1 MGTTGKR
8 YDLVVIG
15 SGPAGEKGAA
25 QAAYFGKRVA
35 LVEAASAL
43 GGTAANTGTLPS
55 KTLRE
60 TSLVLSGFR
69 ARGLYGV
76 DLSLRREANVRDFL
90 YREQQV
96 VDAERKRAI
105 NNVARHEIDTFH
117 GFGSFID
124 PHTITVSGGYE
135 EDVLEADVVL
145 IATGSSP
152 RHPLTFPFDAGNVY
166 DSDTILSLQKMPR
179 SLAVVGGGVVGCEYA
194 CTFAALNIE
203 VTLIDSGPRI
213 LSFMD
218 EDISLALRQAMEK
231 LGVIFYAPDRVE
243 KCESDRKRVSTRLQS
258 GRMVYTDAALIAAG
272 RVANTDKLNLDAAG
286 LLVRHDGTID
296 VDQHFRTPVPH
307 IYAAGDVIGF
317 PALASTSM
325 EQARL
330 AMVSAFDLKYKKE
343 VAPILPYGIYT
354 IPEASMAGETEV
366 SLKKKDI
373 PYVIGKAHYGQN
385 ARGIIIGDSVGFLK
399 LLFRAE
405 DMKLLGVHI
414 IGEQASELLHIG
426 LTAML
431 MEATSELFIRT
442 CYNYPTLSEL
452 YKYATYDAMGRQQ
465 RGEIITQSAS
475 LSPAT

>member
-1 MGTTGKR
+1 MK
-8 YDLVVIG
+8 YDLIVIG

-35 LVEAASAL
+35 LIESESVL
-43 GGTAANTGTLPS
+43 GGAAANTGTLPS

-60 TSLVLSGFR
+60 TALVLSGFR

-90 YREQQV
+90 YREQHV

-105 NNVARHEIDTFH
+105 SNVARHQIDTFH
-117 GFGSFID
+117 GYASFVN
-124 PHTITVSGGYE
+124 PHTVTISGGNE
-135 EDVLEADVVL
+135 EHVLETDCVL

-152 RHPLTFPFDAGNVY
+152 RRPSIFPFDAGNIY
-166 DSDTILSLQKMPR
+166 DSDSILTLQKMPK
-179 SLAVVGGGVVGCEYA
+179 SLVVVGGGVIGCEYA
-194 CTFAALNIE
+194 CTFAALGIE
-203 VTLIDSGPRI
+203 VTLIDGGDRI
-213 LSFMD
+213 LRFLD
-218 EDISLALRQAMEK
+218 EDVSVALRQAMEK

-243 KCESDRKRVSTRLQS
+243 KCESDRKRVTMRLES

-272 RVANTDKLNLDAAG
+272 RIANTGRLNLEAAG
-286 LLVRHDGTID
+286 LA
-296 VDQHFRTPVPH
+296 VDQNGTLAVDAHFCTSVPH
-307 IYAAGDVIGF
+307 IFAAGDVIGF

-330 AMVSAFDLKYKKE
+330 AMVNAFDLKYKKE

-366 SLKKKDI
+366 SLRKQGVS
-373 PYVIGKAHYGQN
+373 YVVGKATYAQN
-385 ARGIIIGDSVGFLK
+385 ARGIIIGDNLGFLK
-399 LLFRAE
+399 LIFGAS
-405 DMKLLGVHI
+405 DMKLLGVQVM
-414 IGEQASELLHIG
+414 GEQASELLHIG

-431 MEATSELFIRT
+431 CSAGSELFIRT

-452 YKYATYDAMGRQQ
+452 YKYATYDAMGRAQ
-465 RGEIITQSAS
+465 RGEIVTVDA
-475 LSPAT
+475 

>member
-1 MGTTGKR
+1 MK

-35 LVEAASAL
+35 MIEASGAL

-76 DLSLRREANVRDFL
+76 DLSLRREAEVRDL
-90 YREQQV
+90 MYREKHV

-105 NNVARHEIDTFH
+105 TNVARHHIDTYH
-117 GFGSFID
+117 GYASFID
-124 PHTITVSGGYE
+124 AHTLRVDADV
-135 EDVLEADVVL
+135 EDQVLEADVVL

-152 RHPLTFPFDAGNVY
+152 RHPLVFPFDAGNIY
-166 DSDTILSLQKMPR
+166 DSDTILRLTRMPR
-179 SLAVVGGGVVGCEYA
+179 SLAIVGGGVVGCEYA
-194 CTFAALNIE
+194 CTFAALGIE
-203 VTLIDSGPRI
+203 VTLMDGGPRI
-213 LSFMD
+213 LPFMD
-218 EDISLALRQAMEK
+218 EEISETLRAAMEK
-231 LGVIFYAPDRVE
+231 LGVIFYAPDHVE
-243 KCESDRKRVSTRLQS
+243 KCESDRKRVTMRLES
-258 GRMVYTDAALIAAG
+258 GRMVYADAALIAAG
-272 RVANTDKLNLDAAG
+272 RVANTDRLNLDAAG
-286 LLVRHDGTID
+286 LLVRKDGSIE
-296 VDQHFRTPVPH
+296 VDMHFRTAVPH
-307 IYAAGDVIGF
+307 IYAAGDVTGF

-330 AMVSAFDLKYKKE
+330 AMVHAFDLKYKKE

-354 IPEASMAGETEV
+354 IPEASMAGATEATLQAASV
-366 SLKKKDI
+366 
-373 PYVIGKAHYGQN
+373 PYVIGRAAYGQN
-385 ARGIIIGDSVGFLK
+385 ARGIIIGDNAGFLK
-399 LLFRAE
+399 LLFSAG

-431 MEATSELFIRT
+431 LDADSDLFIRT

-465 RGEIITQSAS
+465 RGEIANTAP
-475 LSPAT
+475 LPA

>member
-1 MGTTGKR
+1 MRLR
-8 YDLVVIG
+8 YDLIVLG

-90 YREQQV
+90 YREKQV

-105 NNVARHEIDTFH
+105 SNVARHNIDTYH
-117 GFGSFID
+117 GLGSFVD
-124 PHTITVSGGYE
+124 SHTVRVSGGTDE
-135 EDVLEADVVL
+135 HVLEADMIL

-152 RHPLTFPFDAGNVY
+152 RHPLKFPFDAGNVY
-166 DSDTILSLQKMPR
+166 DSDTILTLPKMPK
-179 SLAVVGGGVVGCEYA
+179 SLAVVGAGVVGCEYA
-194 CTFAALNIE
+194 CMFAALNIE
-203 VTLIDSGPRI
+203 VTLIDSGARI

-218 EDISLALRQAMEK
+218 EDVARALRAAMEK

-243 KCESDRKRVSTRLQS
+243 RCESDRKRVSMRLES
-258 GRMVYTDAALIAAG
+258 GRMVYVDAALIAAG
-272 RVANTDKLNLDAAG
+272 RVANTDRLNLDGAG
-286 LLVRHDGTID
+286 LLVRNDGTID
-296 VDQHFRTPVPH
+296 VDQRFRTAVPH

-330 AMVSAFDLKYKKE
+330 AMVDAFDLKYKKE

-354 IPEASMAGETEV
+354 IPEASMAGETEA
-366 SLKKKDI
+366 SLKKKGI
-373 PYVIGKAHYGQN
+373 PYIIGKAAYAQN
-385 ARGIIIGDSVGFLK
+385 ARGIIIGDSIGFLK
-399 LLFRAE
+399 LLFRA
-405 DMKLLGVHI
+405 DDLKLLGVHI

-431 MEATSELFIRT
+431 SEAGSELFIRT

-452 YKYATYDAMGRQQ
+452 YKYATYDAMGRGQ
-465 RGEIITQSAS
+465 RGEINHPETLRPQ
-475 LSPAT
+475 L

>member
-1 MGTTGKR
+1 MR

-35 LVEAASAL
+35 LIESEAAL

-76 DLSLRREANVRDFL
+76 DLSLRREADVRDFL
-90 YREQQV
+90 YREEKV

-105 NNVARHEIDTFH
+105 ANVARHHIDTYH
-117 GFGSFID
+117 GLGSFID
-124 PHTITVSGGYE
+124 ANTIRVKSDFE
-135 EDVLEADVVL
+135 EHILECDVVL

-152 RHPLTFPFDAGNVY
+152 RHPLIFPFDSPNIY
-166 DSDTILSLQKMPR
+166 DSDTILRLPKMPK
-179 SLAVVGGGVVGCEYA
+179 SLVVVGGGVIGCEYA
-194 CTFAALNIE
+194 CTFAALGIE
-203 VTLIDSGPRI
+203 VVLVDGNPR
-213 LSFMD
+213 LLTFMD
-218 EDISLALRQAMEK
+218 EEISHALRTGMDQ

-243 KCESDRKRVSTRLQS
+243 KCESDRKRVTMRLQS
-258 GRMVYTDAALIAAG
+258 GRMVYADAALIAAG
-272 RVANTDKLNLDAAG
+272 RIANTDKLNLEPTG
-286 LLVRHDGTID
+286 LLVDRNGTIE
-296 VDQHFRTPVPH
+296 VDSQFRTTLPH

-330 AMVSAFDLKYKKE
+330 AMVNAFDLKYKTE

-354 IPEASMAGETEV
+354 IPEASMAGETEA
-366 SLKKKDI
+366 SLKEKGI
-373 PYVIGKAHYGQN
+373 RYVVGKANYGQN
-385 ARGIIIGDSVGFLK
+385 ARGIIIGDNLGFLK
-399 LLFRAE
+399 LIFAYD

-431 MEATSELFIRT
+431 MGGDSDLFIRT

-452 YKYATYDAMGRQQ
+452 YKYATYDAMGARQRE
-465 RGEIITQSAS
+465 RGDVEIIST
-475 LSPAT
+475 L

>member
-1 MGTTGKR
+1 MR

-35 LVEAASAL
+35 LIETEAAL
-43 GGTAANTGTLPS
+43 GGAAANTGTLPS

-76 DLSLRREANVRDFL
+76 DLALRREADVRDFL
-90 YREQQV
+90 YREKHV

-105 NNVARHEIDTFH
+105 SNVARHGIDTYH
-117 GFGSFID
+117 GLGSFID
-124 PHTITVSGGYE
+124 PNTIRVQNQAE
-135 EDVLEADVVL
+135 EQTLETDFVLL
-145 IATGSSP
+145 ATGSSP
-152 RHPLTFPFDAGNVY
+152 RHPLIFPFDHPNVY
-166 DSDTILSLQKMPR
+166 DSDTILRLPKMPK
-179 SLAVVGGGVVGCEYA
+179 SLVIIGGGVIGCEYA
-194 CTFAALNIE
+194 CTFAALGIE
-203 VTLIDSGPRI
+203 VIIIDGNPHL

-218 EDISLALRQAMEK
+218 HELADALRLGMEQ
-231 LGVIFYAPDRVE
+231 LGVIFYTPDRVE
-243 KCESDRKRVSTRLQS
+243 KCDSDRKRVTMRLQS
-258 GRMVYTDAALIAAG
+258 GRMVYADAALIAAG
-272 RVANTDKLNLDAAG
+272 RIANTDKLNLEATG

-296 VDQHFRTPVPH
+296 VDHQFRTSLPH

-330 AMVSAFDLKYKKE
+330 AMVNAFDLKYKSE
-343 VAPILPYGIYT
+343 AAPILPYGIYT
-354 IPEASMAGETEV
+354 IPEASMAGETEA
-366 SLKKKDI
+366 SLKSKGI
-373 PYVIGKAHYGQN
+373 RYVIGKADYAQN
-385 ARGIIIGDSVGFLK
+385 ARGIIIGDSLGFLK
-399 LLFRAE
+399 LLFRHD
-405 DMKLLGVHI
+405 DMKLVGVHI

-431 MEATSELFIRT
+431 LDADSDLFIRT

-452 YKYATYDAMGRQQ
+452 YKYATYDAMGRRQ
-465 RGEIITQSAS
+465 RGE
-475 LSPAT
+475 